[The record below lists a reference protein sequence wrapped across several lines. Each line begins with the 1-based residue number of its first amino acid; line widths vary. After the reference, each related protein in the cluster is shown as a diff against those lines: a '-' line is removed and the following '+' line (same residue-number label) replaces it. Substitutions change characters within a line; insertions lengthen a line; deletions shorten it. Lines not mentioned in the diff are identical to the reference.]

1 MRSAMKRGIW
11 LLLLALPLLFS
22 CASITRKGVEGYQT
36 DGNTQIGIASWYG
49 DQEHG
54 NKTASGE
61 RFSKYDYT
69 AAHKTL
75 PIGTMVR
82 VTNLDNGQDVI
93 VRINDRGPFK
103 KGRIIDLSYA
113 PAKAIGMIGEGT
125 VKVKVEVLSAP
136 RETSNYFEAKYSVQV
151 ASFTDQQNAYYLKE
165 VLDSKHS
172 DVRIETV
179 DFGDYTFYRV
189 KIGQFSDKSKAEKI
203 AASLRRT
210 GYIGKVIQE

>member
-1 MRSAMKRGIW
+1 MKYGAW
-11 LLLLALPLLFS
+11 LLLLLLPLFFS

-61 RFSKYDYT
+61 RFSKHDYT

-82 VTNLDNGQDVI
+82 VTNLDNGQDAI

-113 PAKAIGMIGEGT
+113 PAKAIGMIGMGT
-125 VKVKVEVLSAP
+125 AKVKVEVLSAP

-203 AASLRRT
+203 AASLRKT
-210 GYIGKVIQE
+210 GYTGKVIQE

>member
-1 MRSAMKRGIW
+1 MKKGAW
-11 LLLLALPLLFS
+11 LLVLGLPLLFS
-22 CASITRKGVEGYQT
+22 CASITKKGTESYQL

-49 DQEHG
+49 NQEHG

-113 PAKAIGMIGEGT
+113 PAKAIGMFGKGT
-125 VKVKVEVLSAP
+125 AKVKVEVLSVP
-136 RETSNYFEAKYSVQV
+136 REASNYFEAKYTVQV
-151 ASFTDQQNAYYLKE
+151 ASFADQQNAYNLKGI
-165 VLDSKHS
+165 LDDKHK
-172 DVRIETV
+172 DVRIENV

>member
-1 MRSAMKRGIW
+1 MKSKVR
-11 LLLLALPLLFS
+11 LLLVGLPLLFS
-22 CASITRKGVEGYQT
+22 CATITKKGVDGYQT
-36 DGNTQIGIASWYG
+36 DSNTQIGLASWYG

-54 NKTASGE
+54 GKTASGE

-82 VTNLDNGQDVI
+82 VTNLENGRDVI

-113 PAKAIGMIGEGT
+113 PAQAIDMIGEGT
-125 VKVKVEVLSAP
+125 AKVKVEVLSAP
-136 RETSNYFEAKYSVQV
+136 RETNNYFEAKYTVQV
-151 ASFTDQQNAYYLKE
+151 GSFGDQQNAFFIKE
-165 VLDSKHS
+165 VLDDKHS

-179 DFGDYTFYRV
+179 DFGGYTFYRV
-189 KIGQFSDKSKAEKI
+189 KIGQFSDKSKAEKL
-203 AASLRRT
+203 AASLRRS
-210 GYIGKVIQE
+210 GYPGTVVQE